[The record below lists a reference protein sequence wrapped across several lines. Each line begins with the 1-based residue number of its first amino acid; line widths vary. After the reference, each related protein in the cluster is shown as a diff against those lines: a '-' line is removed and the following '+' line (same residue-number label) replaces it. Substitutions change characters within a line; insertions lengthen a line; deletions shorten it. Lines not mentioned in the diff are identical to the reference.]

1 MQGLWKESNWA
12 IDGNDLALPT
22 GRRIA
27 LKQIRQWQDDT
38 IEGRLDLRGKWPGW
52 RIRQQFLIAPGG
64 SMRRGRISENYLRH
78 LVQVVDWDRAEIS
91 RRQLSL
97 F

>member
-1 MQGLWKESNWA
+1 MNGLWKESNWA
-12 IDGNDLALPT
+12 IDGNDLTLPT

-27 LKQIRQWQDDT
+27 LKHIRQWQTDT
-38 IEGRLDLRGKWPGW
+38 IEGRLDLHGKWPGW

-64 SMRRGRISENYLRH
+64 SIRRGRISETYLRH
-78 LVQVVDWDRAEIS
+78 LMQIADWERIETS
-91 RRQLSL
+91 KRQLAL

>member
-1 MQGLWKESNWA
+1 MQGIWNESHWA
-12 IDGNDLALPT
+12 IDGDSLLLPT

-27 LKQIRQWQDDT
+27 LKQIRQWQEDRIT
-38 IEGRLDLRGKWPGW
+38 GRVDLSGQWPGW

-78 LVQVVDWDRAEIS
+78 VVQLADWERLETS
-91 RRQLSL
+91 RRQLAL